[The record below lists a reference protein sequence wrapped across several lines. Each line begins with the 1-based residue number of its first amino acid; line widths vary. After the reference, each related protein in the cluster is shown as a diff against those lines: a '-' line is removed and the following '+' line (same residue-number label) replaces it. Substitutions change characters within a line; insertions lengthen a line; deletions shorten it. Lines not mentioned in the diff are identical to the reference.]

1 METLNFKSN
10 YYILKETGNN
20 IKWHFPFR
28 RLRACKEITCSM
40 NFKKQRPD
48 PPFFFEKEQVISLLR
63 LRACKEITCSMNFKK
78 QRPNPPFF
86 FEKEQV
92 ISLLRPIARGE

>member
-28 RLRACKEITCSM
+28 R
-40 NFKKQRPD
+40 
-48 PPFFFEKEQVISLLR
+48 V
-63 LRACKEITCSMNFKK
+63 RACKEITCSMNFKK

-92 ISLLRPIARGE
+92 ISLLRLSFRSCHQNHLPSFVSVAAGKTNSHPATWDSGPIYQ